1 MLRRPFLASPRP
13 LRAGLVVDLAA
24 ADLLEPRDHAQQ
36 RRLAAPR
43 GADQHRELA
52 VGDVDV
58 DAVSDGGSVGT
69 AEAYAK
75 DS

>member
-1 MLRRPFLASPRP
+1 MRSS
-13 LRAGLVVDLAA
+13 VDLPHP
-24 ADLLEPRDHAQQ
+24 E
-36 RRLAAPR
+36 
-43 GADQHRELA
+43 ADQHRELV